1 MLKGIFK
8 ALFAS
13 AVAITFFAALAF
25 ADRGKTVYVPEDSV
39 LPDGQVLKAGKY
51 NVVVDEAAKEV
62 QFWQSNKVVAKH
74 TCKAVSLEKKT
85 RTDEVRFVETAEK
98 KRCLT
103 EIRLAGKKEAIV
115 LPTEHG
121 M

>member
-8 ALFAS
+8 TLFAS
-13 AVAITFFAALAF
+13 AVVITFFTALAF
-25 ADRGKTVYVPEDSV
+25 ADRGKTLYVPEDSV
-39 LPDGQVLKAGKY
+39 LPDGQVLKSGNY
-51 NVVVDEAAKEV
+51 RVVVDEAAKEI
-62 QFWQSNKVVAKH
+62 QFWQNNQVVAKH

-85 RTDEVRFVETAEK
+85 RTSEMRFAETAEK

-103 EIRLAGKKEAIV
+103 EIRLAGKKEALV
-115 LPTEHG
+115 LDTEHG